1 MKQGHL
7 SRYFEGVAAKR
18 LSAVEI
24 RPSISNQHEFNGVQA
39 LKQMFGKR
47 RRKFRA
53 RFIYLG
59 EDEDE
64 FVMSDGSVTWYDSRE
79 DHPTRSEHRLYYP
92 SSPVTEA
99 AHERDL
105 LVIGKRSDGDL
116 LVVIAAAGSTAE
128 NQVLW
133 LFGLELGNSG
143 RFSVVE
149 IKDSRDAPLD
159 LAAKFVL
166 DQMGIEVEPDDE
178 YLELVLRSFP
188 KGFPTTAVFSAFAR
202 SIVKDVSPLDD
213 PDAAL
218 VAWMDHEEILF
229 RTLERHLVVDR
240 ISRGFG
246 KDVDG
251 FIEFSLSVQNRRK
264 ARAGFALENHIEQI
278 LKVHRVRYSRG
289 ALTEGRAR
297 PDFLFPGAREYHDVS
312 YVGDRLRMLGVKSSC
327 KERWRQVLAEADRIK
342 SKHLLTLEPG
352 ISEGQT
358 AEMRKNDLRL
368 VLPRSLHSTYDAR
381 QRDWLMDVGGFIGD
395 VKLVHPRAD

>member
-1 MKQGHL
+1 MRQGHL

-18 LSAVEI
+18 LGAVEI
-24 RPSISNQHEFNGVQA
+24 RPSSSNQHEFNGVQP
-39 LKQMFGKR
+39 LRQMFGKR
-47 RRKFRA
+47 RRAFRA

-64 FVMSDGSVTWYDSRE
+64 YVTSDGSVTWYDARE
-79 DHPTRSEHRLYYP
+79 HHPTRSEHRLYYP
-92 SSPVTEA
+92 SSSVTEA
-99 AHERDL
+99 AHEKDL

-133 LFGLELGNSG
+133 LFGLELGDSG

-149 IKDSRDAPLD
+149 IKDSRDVPLD

-178 YLELVLRSFP
+178 YLELVLKNFP
-188 KGFPTTAVFSAFAR
+188 NGFPSTTVFSAFAR
-202 SIVKDVSPLDD
+202 NIVKDISPQDD

-218 VAWMDHEEILF
+218 MAWMDREEVLF

-251 FIEFSLSVQNRRK
+251 FIEFSLSIQNRRK

-278 LKVHRVRYSRG
+278 LKEHRVRYSRG
-289 ALTEGRAR
+289 ALTEGRSR
-297 PDFLFPGAREYHDVS
+297 PDFLFPGKREYHDAS
-312 YVGDRLRMLGVKSSC
+312 YPESRLRMLGVKSSC

-342 SKHLLTLEPG
+342 AKHLLTLEPG

-358 AEMRKNDLRL
+358 AEMRKNNLHL
-368 VLPRSLHSTYDAR
+368 VLPRSLHATYDPR
-381 QRDWLMDVGGFIGD
+381 QRDWLMDVDGFIGA
-395 VKLVHPRAD
+395 VKSLQPRAD